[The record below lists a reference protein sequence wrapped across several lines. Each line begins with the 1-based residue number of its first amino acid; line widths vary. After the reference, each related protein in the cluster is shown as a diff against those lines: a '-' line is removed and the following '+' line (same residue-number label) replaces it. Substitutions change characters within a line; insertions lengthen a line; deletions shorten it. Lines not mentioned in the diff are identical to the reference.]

1 MSKLTNIDKSEY
13 NNFLTEVL
21 QHISNSQIKVTKA
34 FNTGINELYWV
45 IGGLI
50 IEKQKHHNWGKSVVE
65 QLSLDLIHNLG
76 GSQSWSTRNLWFMRQ
91 FYEEYSPYV
100 QPSENKEVK
109 ILKQLASELPNLK
122 QLVSEIPWW
131 HNILILQ
138 KVKDINARIYY
149 IKATAVNGWSRAVLL
164 NQIKARAFE
173 YYLEHPK
180 QHNFEVALPE
190 YLHEQA
196 SESLKSVYML
206 DFLGIDKPTK
216 ERQLENLLIE
226 NVKRFIMELGYGFC
240 FIGNQYRLSLGSKEY
255 FTDLLFYHRVLKC
268 LVAIELKV
276 VEFEPEFVGKLNYYL
291 ELMDEQLK
299 QPDDNPSIG
308 ILLCPGKD
316 NLEVEYALRIATKPI
331 GVAEYRLTRELPLQY
346 KGKLPTADELKQ
358 IINLK
363 HQ

>member
-1 MSKLTNIDKSEY
+1 MNHHTDINNSEY
-13 NNFLTEVL
+13 QNFLTEVL
-21 QHISNSQIKVTKA
+21 QHISNSQIKVAKA
-34 FNTGINELYWV
+34 INVGINELYWD
-45 IGGLI
+45 IGKLI
-50 IEKQKHHNWGKSVVE
+50 IEKQKHFGWGKSVVE
-65 QLSLDLIHNLG
+65 LLSLDLIRTVG
-76 GSQSWSTRNLWFMRQ
+76 GSQSWSSRNLWFMRQ
-91 FYEEYSPYV
+91 LFEEYSQFIQSSHIDDV
-100 QPSENKEVK
+100 T

-122 QLVSEIPWW
+122 QLVSQIPWY

-149 IKATAVNGWSRAVLL
+149 LKATATNGWSRAVLL

-173 YYLEHPK
+173 YYLNHPK

-196 SESLKSVYML
+196 NESLKSVYNL
-206 DFLGIDKPTK
+206 DFLGINKPIK
-216 ERQLENLLIE
+216 ERKLETMLTE

-240 FIGNQYRLSLGSKEY
+240 FIGNQYKLTLGTKEY
-255 FTDLLFYHRVLKC
+255 FTDLLFYHRILKC

-276 VEFEPEFVGKLNYYL
+276 VDFEPEFLGKLNYYL

-299 QPDDNPSIG
+299 QPDDNLSIG

-331 GVAEYRLTRELPLQY
+331 GVAEYRLTKELPSKY
-346 KGKLPTADELKQ
+346 KGKLPTIDEIKKGLK
-358 IINLK
+358 LK
-363 HQ
+363 P